1 MVLTSIETSKRE
13 IDALGVFA
21 GIIGHIGDRN
31 FHGIILHDKNDA
43 DEQKRV
49 EQCVHNMV
57 ERALEMDGSCTVS
70 FPRCITV
77 RGY

>member
-1 MVLTSIETSKRE
+1 MILISIEMSKKD
-13 IDALGVFA
+13 IDDLGVFA
-21 GIIGHIGDRN
+21 GVIGHIGDGN
-31 FHGIILHDKNDA
+31 FHGFILHNRNDP

-70 FPRCITV
+70 FHAV
-77 RGY
+77 